1 MSSQSHAVLGKKDP
15 KSVMVKH
22 TKPGDA
28 LKQRK
33 KSHENQAPLVVKNL
47 ESLKEKQRNMMNSG
61 QSHAQG
67 KASVK

>member
-1 MSSQSHAVLGKKDP
+1 
-15 KSVMVKH
+15 MVKH